1 MKDPVETNNDNKSAR
16 TDLHVHTVYS
26 DGADLP
32 ETILD
37 LAHLLGI
44 RDLAFTDHDTT
55 FWPDGRGSSVYP
67 YAKDRGISL
76 VRGVEM
82 SAREAKT
89 GKKAHI
95 LGYWPGCEPFS
106 LPHLTPFCRMIRDRR
121 NESAEKQIRVLN
133 HLGFPIDFDE
143 VQKNCQADMVFKHH
157 ILKTMRS
164 RGLIPDAM
172 GNFYREHFMRGGD
185 CFFEIEYADALLV
198 TEAIRKDGGFAV
210 LAHPGQ
216 QKNLAIVPDLIE
228 AGLSGIEYAHPCH
241 DETVKKEIDRIANET
256 GLLKTGGSDYHG
268 EYTPGRILGT
278 CTLSKTE
285 RANLCRAGFLKG
297 TDIDGD
303 A

>member
-1 MKDPVETNNDNKSAR
+1 MKDPVETKNDNWFGR

-37 LAHLLGI
+37 LALSRGI

-55 FWPDGRGSSVYP
+55 FWPDGHGNNVYQ
-67 YAKDRGISL
+67 YAKDLGISL

-106 LPHLTPFCRMIRDRR
+106 LSNLTPFCGMIRDRR
-121 NESAEKQIRVLN
+121 NECAQKQIMVLN
-133 HLGFPIDFDE
+133 RLGYPIDFDE
-143 VQKNCQADMVFKHH
+143 VKDNCQADMVFKHH
-157 ILKTMRS
+157 ILKTLRS
-164 RGLIPDAM
+164 RGMIPDVM
-172 GNFYREHFMRGGD
+172 GNFYQEHFLRGGD
-185 CFFEIEYADALLV
+185 CHFEIEYADAVLV
-198 TEAIRKDGGFAV
+198 TEAIKKDGGFAV

-216 QKNLAIVPDLIE
+216 QKNLAIIPDLIE

-241 DETVKKEIDRIANET
+241 DEAVRKEIDRITEET

-268 EYTPGRILGT
+268 EYSPGRILGAF
-278 CTLSKTE
+278 TLSKRE
-285 RANLCRAGFLKG
+285 KESLCRAGFLQG
-297 TDIDGD
+297 EGIEGRC
-303 A
+303 